1 MLGFVS
7 SFVSRFGS
15 SKGMVTVPN
24 FLGVAN
30 STANTQVTSTG
41 LRVSPGSGIRNTNVF
56 SENGVIL
63 SQTPE
68 AGTLVDYETE
78 VVITSGNF
86 IADTVVV
93 GPCQNYGTTTN
104 DPDYCSGNTY
114 VYGSARTKRRK
125 TVTTTNNVTSTTTTS
140 FDNSCTDSVVSRGSA
155 QINGQCGYVA
165 PPVVCVATEYALTN
179 WSSCVNGN
187 QTRTM
192 YKITSNC
199 FVTNPIQSR
208 CCRTSPLIVYGPWIK
223 DTHSRVQSVTT
234 TDTLCNVTV
243 TYNTVCTT
251 RTTTPICGKC
261 YKSTSGSIIQKCTA
275 TRINS
280 DCTTTPLVTYPK
292 CT

>member
-7 SFVSRFGS
+7 NFVSRFGS
-15 SKGMVTVPN
+15 SKGMVVVPN

-30 STANTQVTSTG
+30 ATANTQITSAG
-41 LRVSPGSGIRNTNVF
+41 LLVSAGSGTRNTNVL
-56 SENGVIL
+56 SENGVVL

-68 AGTLVDYETE
+68 PGTLVDYETE
-78 VVITSGNF
+78 VVITSGNY

-93 GPCQNYGTTTN
+93 SGCQNYGTTTN
-104 DPDYCSGNTY
+104 DPDYCSGTTY

-125 TVTTTNNVTSTTTTS
+125 TVTTTNNVTGTTTIS
-140 FDNSCTDSVVSRGSA
+140 FDNSCTDSIVYRGST

-165 PPVVCVATEYALTN
+165 PPTVCVATEYALTN
-179 WSSCVNGN
+179 WGPCVNGT

-199 FVTNPIQSR
+199 FVSNPIQPR
-208 CCRTSPLIVYGPWIK
+208 CCRTSPLVVYGPWIA
-223 DTHSRVQSVTT
+223 DTHSRVRSVTT
-234 TDTLCNVTV
+234 TDTLCRVTV
-243 TYNTVCTT
+243 TYETVCTT

-261 YKSTSGSIIQKCTA
+261 YKSGGSIIQKCSA

-280 DCTTTPLVTYPK
+280 NCTTTPLITYPK

>member
-30 STANTQVTSTG
+30 ATANTQVSSTG

-93 GPCQNYGTTTN
+93 GPCQDYGTTTN

-125 TVTTTNNVTSTTTTS
+125 TVTTTNNVTGTTTTS

-165 PPVVCVATEYALTN
+165 PPVVCAATEYALTG
-179 WSSCVNGN
+179 WGACVNGN

-208 CCRTSPLIVYGPWIK
+208 CCRTSPLVVYGSWIR
-223 DTHSRVQSVTT
+223 DTHSRVRSVTT
-234 TDTLCNVTV
+234 TDTLCRTTV
-243 TYNTVCTT
+243 TYETVCTT
-251 RTTTPICGKC
+251 RTTIHSCGACITRTRSRTRTCSSTTIGENCISSTKPITQNC
-261 YKSTSGSIIQKCTA
+261 
-275 TRINS
+275 
-280 DCTTTPLVTYPK
+280 
-292 CT
+292 